1 MTSTTSKIFKSIK
14 LFVDQLDSVFG
25 QKQRSLKLYQYLLS
39 KTELKNRKSVKK
51 HIKVFRI
58 FCDKNKTQILNK
70 DENLV
75 YSKIIYSDKVQIDV
89 QTILHNA
96 DSNTKKVI
104 WEHLLC
110 ICAKLSPDSEARNI
124 LKASFKDKTPEND
137 FLQNIMGEVQSH
149 ITPNAGA
156 NPMQLIGSLLQS
168 NTIGKL
174 ISGMNDG
181 VSSGQLDMKKLLG
194 SVQGMISNLSDKL
207 PDSKEVKTLQKTVQK
222 ASEGGDMTEM
232 LKDVSKLAQDV
243 SVKASKESDSDCKT
257 GHCSLNTVEEG
268 LAHITENLETSPDVL
283 SPKGEQNEDEN
294 DLENLNGEEL
304 EILDELETSDNSQ
317 KVEEIEAGDQESSN

>member
-1 MTSTTSKIFKSIK
+1 MCK
-14 LFVDQLDSVFG
+14 LFCTMPIRI
-25 QKQRSLKLYQYLLS
+25 QKSYMGAS
-39 KTELKNRKSVKK
+39 
-51 HIKVFRI
+51 
-58 FCDKNKTQILNK
+58 
-70 DENLV
+70 
-75 YSKIIYSDKVQIDV
+75 
-89 QTILHNA
+89 
-96 DSNTKKVI
+96 
-104 WEHLLC
+104 LC

-222 ASEGGDMTEM
+222 ASEGGDMKEM

-243 SVKASKESDSDCKT
+243 SVKATKESNIECKN
-257 GHCSLNTVEEG
+257 GNCSLNNTIEEG
-268 LAHITENLETSPDVL
+268 LARIKENLETSPEVL
-283 SPKGEQNEDEN
+283 SPKDDEN
-294 DLENLNGEEL
+294 EEGEKDLDNLNGEEL
-304 EILDELETSDNSQ
+304 EILDELETSDNS
-317 KVEEIEAGDQESSN
+317 KNMEEVDTDEQ

>member
-1 MTSTTSKIFKSIK
+1 M
-14 LFVDQLDSVFG
+14 
-25 QKQRSLKLYQYLLS
+25 
-39 KTELKNRKSVKK
+39 
-51 HIKVFRI
+51 
-58 FCDKNKTQILNK
+58 NK

-194 SVQGMISNLSDKL
+194 SVQG
-207 PDSKEVKTLQKTVQK
+207 
-222 ASEGGDMTEM
+222 
-232 LKDVSKLAQDV
+232 
-243 SVKASKESDSDCKT
+243 
-257 GHCSLNTVEEG
+257 
-268 LAHITENLETSPDVL
+268 
-283 SPKGEQNEDEN
+283 
-294 DLENLNGEEL
+294 
-304 EILDELETSDNSQ
+304 
-317 KVEEIEAGDQESSN
+317 